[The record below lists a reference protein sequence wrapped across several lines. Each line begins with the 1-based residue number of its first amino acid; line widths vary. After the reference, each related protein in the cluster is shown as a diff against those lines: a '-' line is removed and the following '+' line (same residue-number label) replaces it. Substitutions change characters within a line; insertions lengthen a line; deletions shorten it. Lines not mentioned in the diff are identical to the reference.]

1 VDADG
6 LRGCAVLLEV
16 MAGPGVHGR
25 RRSTISSWRKPVAG
39 KHSPRGVIDRWL
51 GLQVVATRRTVG
63 QVPRIGSMEEEG
75 SWAVVLVG
83 EPRRR
88 QRVEQ
93 GAEWREGG
101 GGERGKS
108 VARCAPVIVV

>member
-25 RRSTISSWRKPVAG
+25 QRSMVSSWRKPAAWESTRPEASLTG
-39 KHSPRGVIDRWL
+39 CSGQRWSL
-51 GLQVVATRRTVG
+51 H
-63 QVPRIGSMEEEG
+63 EG
-75 SWAVVLVG
+75 EWAVVLTD

-88 QRVEQ
+88 QRSEQ
-93 GAEWREGG
+93 GRWRGE
-101 GGERGKS
+101 ERGEKEG
-108 VARCAPVIVV
+108 ALDPGHAFIEA